1 MAARIPPVVVTDAP
15 VHENVLTGDAINLS
29 KIPVAKYS
37 PDDGGPYITAEII
50 VSKNPETGIPD
61 IGHYRF
67 EGHRQADLQ
76 LPCAAEP
83 SFRSEHGDGASL
95 RGCLETAMGDLNPD
109 NSMESERSPIPGAF
123 DVDPR
128 DPGRA

>member
-1 MAARIPPVVVTDAP
+1 MSHSTEPPPTYTKMAKV
-15 VHENVLTGDAINLS
+15 
-29 KIPVAKYS
+29 
-37 PDDGGPYITAEII
+37 
-50 VSKNPETGIPD
+50 
-61 IGHYRF
+61 
-67 EGHRQADLQ
+67 Q
-76 LPCAAEP
+76 
-83 SFRSEHGDGASL
+83 L